1 MQIMDIIQD
10 ILHQFQTVQMFLE
23 LMNLRK
29 IFQIYLKY
37 LMKIYNKQVRNKNNL
52 QINIDLI
59 HQILNLVIMYD

>member
-10 ILHQFQTVQMFLE
+10 ILHQFQTVQIFLE

>member
-59 HQILNLVIMYD
+59 HQILNLVIKYG